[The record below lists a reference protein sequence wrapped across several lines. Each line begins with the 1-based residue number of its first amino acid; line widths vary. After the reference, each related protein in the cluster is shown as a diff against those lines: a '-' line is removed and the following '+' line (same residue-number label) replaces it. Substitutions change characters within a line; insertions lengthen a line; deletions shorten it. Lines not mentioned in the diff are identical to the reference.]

1 MEDKEY
7 PFPDG
12 VKLAIALPHTM
23 PLISTVTHHSL
34 FCVARPEW
42 VEYLTAHSG
51 GDLANRREY
60 QVEIALKSGRTH
72 IWLIDGDMDF
82 PNDILIRLFR
92 LLKQGADLA
101 GGLCYRG
108 YPPHEPIAKHPTKTG
123 NMRPLIDFQF
133 GDIIEPKGTGTAC
146 LLVKREVFEKV
157 PRPWFTIT
165 RDSNDPLKITKSLD
179 FYFTNR
185 AVELGFKLWID
196 TSEDVGHL
204 KEIGIN
210 RDFYFMNEIFDK
222 LAGPEKRSN
231 RIHKLSK
238 KLSEPSWINKLD
250 RLLEE
255 GDDTKQSHLDSRSE
269 SMNWQI
275 ISGDRSI
282 FAQRLAGML
291 GLKIFSQPQGSFDG
305 LFFVDMLPENMA
317 ISQEFKSI
325 PKICYWT
332 GSDARLFLN
341 DGAGREF
348 GPSIHVTDSPWLT
361 IKLNSRIPNVC
372 FLPMPPDIPKFDIPL
387 EPNPGILMYLNQHPA
402 RDIKRSLS
410 FIQSVHDIPIY
421 VVRGPGIGVNPPVQ
435 ENVTDLKWM
444 TDDEREEVFK
454 KVSVYV
460 RFMLYDGLS
469 QTVIEMKILG
479 RHVFYTSHFPYCN
492 YIDPKED
499 VETVAQRVREAI
511 SLPLD
516 REAVKWYWS
525 VFNRENFNKILGQ
538 LVKKEGWSFPQVM
551 G

>member
-1 MEDKEY
+1 MDDKEY

-12 VKLAIALPHTM
+12 VKLAIALPHTL

-34 FCVARPEW
+34 FCVARPDR

-60 QVEIALKSGRTH
+60 QIEEALKLQCNH

-82 PNDILIRLFR
+82 PNDILIRLFK

-108 YPPHEPIAKHPTKTG
+108 YPPYEPIAKHPEKTG
-123 NMRPLIDFQF
+123 NMKPLIDFQF

-165 RDSNDPLKITKSLD
+165 RDSKDPLKITKSLD

-196 TSEDVGHL
+196 NSEDIGHL

-222 LAGPEKRSN
+222 LAGPGKKSN
-231 RIHKLSK
+231 RIHKLAR
-238 KLSEPSWINKLD
+238 KLSEPLWINKLD
-250 RLLEE
+250 RLIEDQDE
-255 GDDTKQSHLDSRSE
+255 IKKVDSKPDS
-269 SMNWQI
+269 NWQI
-275 ISGDRSI
+275 ISGDHSI
-282 FAQRLAGML
+282 FAHRLAGML
-291 GLKIFSQPQGSFDG
+291 GLEIYPKPQGSFAG

-317 ISQEFKSI
+317 ISQEYGGI
-325 PKICYWT
+325 RKICYWT

-341 DGAGREF
+341 NGASAEF
-348 GPSIHVTDSPWLT
+348 GPAIHVTDSPWLT
-361 IKLNSRIPNVC
+361 IKLNSRLPNVC
-372 FLPMPPDIPKFDIPL
+372 FLPMPPDVPKFDIPV
-387 EPNPGILMYLNQHPA
+387 EEPGILMYLNKHPA

-410 FIQSVHDIPIY
+410 FIQSIHDIPIY
-421 VVRGPGIGVNPPVQ
+421 IIRGPGMGVDIPAQ

-444 TDDEREEVFK
+444 SDDAREEVFK

-479 RHVFYTSHFPYCN
+479 RHVFYTTPFPYCN
-492 YIDPKED
+492 YVDPKDD
-499 VETVAQRVREAI
+499 VEMIAQRVRETVL
-511 SLPLD
+511 LPLD
-516 REAVKWYWS
+516 QEGRKWYWS
-525 VFNRENFNKILGQ
+525 VFNKENFERILGQ
-538 LVKKEGWSFPQVM
+538 LCRDKGWSFP
-551 G
+551 GLTDR

>member
-1 MEDKEY
+1 MDDKEY

-12 VKLAIALPHTM
+12 VKLAIALPHTL

-34 FCVARPEW
+34 FCVARPDR

-60 QVEIALKSGRTH
+60 QIEEALKLQCNH

-82 PNDILIRLFR
+82 PNDILIRLFK

-108 YPPHEPIAKHPTKTG
+108 YPPYEPIAKHPEKTG
-123 NMRPLIDFQF
+123 NMKPLIDFQF

-165 RDSNDPLKITKSLD
+165 RDSKDPLKITKSLD

-196 TSEDVGHL
+196 THEDVGHL

-222 LAGPEKRSN
+222 LAGPGKKSN
-231 RIHKLSK
+231 RIYKLAR
-238 KLSEPSWINKLD
+238 KLSEPLWIDKLD
-250 RLLEE
+250 RLIEDQDEL
-255 GDDTKQSHLDSRSE
+255 KKVDSKPDS
-269 SMNWQI
+269 NWQI
-275 ISGDRSI
+275 ISGDHSI
-282 FAQRLAGML
+282 FAHRLAGML
-291 GLKIFSQPQGSFDG
+291 GLEIYPKPQGSFAG

-317 ISQEFKSI
+317 ISQEYEGI
-325 PKICYWT
+325 RKICYWT

-341 DGAGREF
+341 NGASAEF
-348 GPSIHVTDSPWLT
+348 GPAIHVTDSPWLT
-361 IKLNSRIPNVC
+361 IKLNSRLPNVC
-372 FLPMPPDIPKFDIPL
+372 FLPMPPDVPKFDIPV
-387 EPNPGILMYLNQHPA
+387 EEPGILMYLNKHPA

-410 FIQSVHDIPIY
+410 FIQSIHDIPIY
-421 VVRGPGIGVNPPVQ
+421 IIRGPGMGVDIPAQ

-444 TDDEREEVFK
+444 SDDAREEVFK

-479 RHVFYTSHFPYCN
+479 RHVFYTTPFPYCN
-492 YIDPKED
+492 YVDPKDD
-499 VETVAQRVREAI
+499 VEMIAQRVRETVL
-511 SLPLD
+511 LPLD
-516 REAVKWYWS
+516 QEGRKWYWS
-525 VFNRENFNKILGQ
+525 VFNKENFERILGQ
-538 LVKKEGWSFPQVM
+538 LCKNKGWSFP
-551 G
+551 GLTDR